1 MSNIEIQPVATR
13 RARKQFL
20 SLPWMLYKDDPNWT
34 PPLRMNQKELVNYKK
49 HPFYDDAEIQT
60 FLALRDGQPAGRIAA
75 ILNHAHNRQHKENRG
90 FFGFFESV
98 DDPGVAHGL
107 LDAARE
113 WFADRGVMS
122 LRGPT
127 NPSLNYECGLLV
139 DGFDWP
145 AFFMMTYNP
154 PYYAKLIESWGFEK
168 VQDLYAFWGHT
179 NMIEGLDSKLKFVVN
194 EATERFNV
202 KLRPMNRKDFLNDVK
217 LFLNIYNESLSATWG
232 FAPLSESEIQ
242 HMAAGLKHLIV
253 PELALI
259 GEIDGRPIGAVFA
272 FLDYNPRIKE
282 IDGRLFPT
290 GLFKLLTNRRKIKNF
305 RIIAANVVPEFQRWG
320 LGLVLVDG
328 LLPMIY
334 DWGIEEVEFSWVLES
349 NALSRR
355 SLERGG
361 AMLRKTYRIYDYEP

>member
-20 SLPWMLYKDDPNWT
+20 TLPWMLYKDDPNWT

-60 FLALRDGQPAGRIAA
+60 FLALRDGPPTGRIAA
-75 ILNHAHNRQHKENRG
+75 ILNHAHTRQHKENRG

-107 LDAARE
+107 LDAARD
-113 WFADRGVMS
+113 WFADRGVTS

-179 NMIEGLDSKLKFVVN
+179 NMIDGLDSKLKFVVN
-194 EATERFNV
+194 EATKRFNI
-202 KLRPMNRKDFLNDVK
+202 KL
-217 LFLNIYNESLSATWG
+217 
-232 FAPLSESEIQ
+232 
-242 HMAAGLKHLIV
+242 
-253 PELALI
+253 
-259 GEIDGRPIGAVFA
+259 
-272 FLDYNPRIKE
+272 
-282 IDGRLFPT
+282 
-290 GLFKLLTNRRKIKNF
+290 
-305 RIIAANVVPEFQRWG
+305 
-320 LGLVLVDG
+320 
-328 LLPMIY
+328 
-334 DWGIEEVEFSWVLES
+334 
-349 NALSRR
+349 
-355 SLERGG
+355 
-361 AMLRKTYRIYDYEP
+361 